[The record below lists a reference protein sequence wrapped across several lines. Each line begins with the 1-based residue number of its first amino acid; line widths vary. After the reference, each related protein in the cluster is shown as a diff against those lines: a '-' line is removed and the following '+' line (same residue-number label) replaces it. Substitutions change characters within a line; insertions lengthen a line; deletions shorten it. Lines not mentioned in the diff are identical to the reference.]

1 MSERARGREGGE
13 GADGNPEGN
22 AATVYTV
29 VCLQREIQSREG
41 TRGSTRDRAGK
52 GGARGCAKGS
62 KRTFD
67 ASTRRRASAESVA
80 MRSEECDR
88 CAGRTE
94 PRGGPKR
101 RGANISTLTRWLACR
116 RILLPVGGRSALAGS
131 QKKTAVRAAS
141 RKRKVKPLRRP
152 TYGALRPPLAV
163 ATSRKARRRALAS
176 VPTPVRRVESLARH
190 ASRIRYR
197 LPRLRCV
204 RERASS
210 RDARAAVR
218 RLSRFTRG
226 APEVP
231 FLSSAHRA
239 SAFCPPGAFPRPSL
253 SPL

>member
-52 GGARGCAKGS
+52 GGAGVARRDPSAPS
-62 KRTFD
+62 M
-67 ASTRRRASAESVA
+67 RRRA
-80 MRSEECDR
+80 EERPRKAWR
-88 CAGRTE
+88 CARKSAIGAPPERT
-94 PRGGPKR
+94 
-101 RGANISTLTRWLACR
+101 S
-116 RILLPVGGRSALAGS
+116 
-131 QKKTAVRAAS
+131 
-141 RKRKVKPLRRP
+141 RRP
-152 TYGALRPPLAV
+152 QT
-163 ATSRKARRRALAS
+163 ARRKYLHS
-176 VPTPVRRVESLARH
+176 HSLARLPQDPS
-190 ASRIRYR
+190 ASWRTICTGGQSEENGGECGVQKTKSETASTTHVR
-197 LPRLRCV
+197 LFGLRSLLRRLGKRGGARSRPCPHQSGASSRSRV
-204 RERASS
+204 MPPGSDIDCLVFGAFASAPSS